1 MSKKKEKAQSRESA
15 QEHSFEEAMNEL
27 EALVDSMEND
37 SLTLE
42 ESLKKF
48 EKGVKLTRICQ
59 QALAKAEQ
67 KVKFLTADGETDFPP
82 DGEVKD
88 GQG

>member
-1 MSKKKEKAQSRESA
+1 MSKKKEKTQSQELT

-42 ESLKKF
+42 ESLTKF

-67 KVKFLTADGETDFPP
+67 KVKILTADGETDFTPE
-82 DGEVKD
+82 GEVEVKD
-88 GQG
+88 G